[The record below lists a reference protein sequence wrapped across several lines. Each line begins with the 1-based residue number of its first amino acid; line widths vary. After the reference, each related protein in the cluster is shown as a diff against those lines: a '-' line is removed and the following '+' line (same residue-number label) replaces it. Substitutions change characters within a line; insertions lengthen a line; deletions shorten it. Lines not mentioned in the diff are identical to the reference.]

1 MLEFALGNLSGLLL
15 SVVAALVVIGAIV
28 LILGSVGHHG

>member
-15 SVVAALVVIGAIV
+15 SVVAALVIIGAIV
-28 LILGSVGHHG
+28 LILGSGGRHV

>member
-15 SVVAALVVIGAIV
+15 SVLAALVVIGAIILV
-28 LILGSVGHHG
+28 LGSGGRHG